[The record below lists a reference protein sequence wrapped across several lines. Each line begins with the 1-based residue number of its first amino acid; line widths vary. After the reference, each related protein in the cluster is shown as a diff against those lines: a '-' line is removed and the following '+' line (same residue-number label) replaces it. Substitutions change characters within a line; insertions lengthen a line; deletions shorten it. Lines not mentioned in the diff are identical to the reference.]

1 VVNSCLDGLIV
12 DEASTYKG
20 TTCCWFSSSVS
31 VAGLPG
37 NSLGIMLLLR
47 IIKRILENAPSK
59 VNIEN
64 YVRCWLVI

>member
-1 VVNSCLDGLIV
+1 VVNGCLDDLIV

-20 TTCCWFSSSVS
+20 TTCWFSSSVS
-31 VAGLPG
+31 IAGLSG

-64 YVRCWLVI
+64 YVRCWLII